1 MNDQIS
7 IRIPSDAPI
16 AKVVSIIRSIEPLP
30 ISEIT
35 SRIKNSEDLLS
46 YRYTSTNGTK
56 NILHCYSELTKIG
69 ISPSLFEH
77 GRPTSIEFLNNLNKT
92 YQEISDEIDAEI
104 DSEDDI
110 DE

>member
-7 IRIPSDAPI
+7 IRIPCDSPI
-16 AKVVSIIRSIEPLP
+16 AKVASIIRSIEPLP

-35 SRIKNSEDLLS
+35 SRIRNSEDLLS
-46 YRYTSTNGTK
+46 YRYTSTNGTN
-56 NILHCYSELTKIG
+56 NILRCYSELTKIG
-69 ISPSLFEH
+69 ICPLLYEH

-92 YQEISDEIDAEI
+92 YQEISYEIEAEIDAE
-104 DSEDDI
+104 DNV